1 MVGLFRTA
9 LAVLALVAL
18 GLQASV
24 AYAHS
29 SEVFDPA
36 GDLATAAPAYSDIV
50 HAKVTEQVGRDRLYF
65 MIEVAERIPDTPTKA
80 DGTPQF
86 LAWNWA
92 VDAPVGGAFDYTVI
106 VRYCSHTIQGPCI
119 GDAWHWESELI
130 GPTGRQVNAFPFAV
144 DGATVKASVGLAQL
158 GAANLAQLDWFTVS
172 RIAPGVS
179 GAPPVDFAPNSGVVS
194 LLR

>member
-9 LAVLALVAL
+9 LAVLAIVAL

-50 HAKVTEQVGRDRLYF
+50 HAKVT
-65 MIEVAERIPDTPTKA
+65 ERIPDTPTKA